1 MALRDKKKFKSLT
14 VKAMKSLGAY
24 RPEFDLII
32 DIFAELLEQYTI
44 LTDRLSES
52 GYTVSSETEAGG
64 EKKTATMAT
73 LESLRK
79 DILNYAD
86 KLTLTPKAFSKLDS
100 ANQKPTGIE
109 GILHEL
115 GA

>member
-1 MALRDKKKFKSLT
+1 MALKNKKKFKSLT
-14 VKAMKSLGAY
+14 IKAMRNLGVY
-24 RPEFDLII
+24 RPEFDMII
-32 DIFAELLEQYTI
+32 DIFAELLEQYTL

-52 GYTVSSETEAGG
+52 DYAVSSETEAGG
-64 EKKTATMAT
+64 EKKTATVAV

-86 KLTLTPKAFSKLDS
+86 KLTLTPKAFAKIDTGS
-100 ANQKPTGIE
+100 QKPTGIE
-109 GILHEL
+109 GFLHEL